1 MTVVNPKSISGINSI
16 TTGSGS
22 DDILT
27 IHTNNGTE
35 RLRVDSTGATKIVT
49 GIVTTL
55 TATTG
60 IVTTLTTNTLTANST
75 TKVGSGV
82 TLSPDGDVFF
92 TGIATGNGS
101 GLTALNASNISSGT
115 VPTARLGSG
124 TASSSTFLRGDSTFQ
139 TVNTDLVSD
148 TSPQLG
154 GDLDTNDFEILLD
167 DNHAVKFGAGVD
179 LELKSNGIN
188 GIVHSPTGHLRLQ
201 TTGSDKNVVLENAST
216 GEYYGIF
223 KANGAAEL
231 YHDGTKQCETSASGL
246 AFPAGKGID
255 FSAQAHGTAASGV
268 TVNSELLDHYEEG
281 TFSPL
286 LKRLMTNGV
295 TETNFYNQG
304 TRQGNYLILGNR
316 IWITGRIHWNGG
328 STGSGSLILTNL
340 PYTPASG
347 GANEVPITVGYRTG
361 FNYANITGYLVQ
373 STNRVHIQY
382 FDTNAT
388 YNIAPSATA
397 SSGHFYFAMNYQI

>member
-1 MTVVNPKSISGINSI
+1 MA
-16 TTGSGS
+16 SGS
-22 DDILT
+22 DDLLT
-27 IHTNNGTE
+27 IHSNNTTE
-35 RLRVDSTGATKIVT
+35 RVRV
-49 GIVTTL
+49 
-55 TATTG
+55 
-60 IVTTLTTNTLTANST
+60 NNSGDVI
-75 TKVGSGV
+75 VGSGV
-82 TLSPDGDVFF
+82 TLSPDGDIFATGITTVSGNVKVGTGITLSPDGDIFF

-101 GLTALNASNISSGT
+101 GLTNLA
-115 VPTARLGSG
+115 
-124 TASSSTFLRGDSTFQ
+124 
-139 TVNTDLVSD
+139 TDLVND

-179 LELKSNGIN
+179 LDLRSNGTN

-201 TTGSDKNVVLENAST
+201 TTGSDKNVILENAST

-316 IWITGRIHWNGG
+316 IWITGRIHWSGG
-328 STGSGSLILTNL
+328 STGSGSLIMTNL
-340 PYTPASG
+340 PYVPTSG

-373 STNRVHIQY
+373 STNRFHIQY
-382 FDTNAT
+382 FDSSAT

-397 SSGHFYFAMNYQI
+397 STGHLYFAMNYQI